1 MIRRAFWLSVG
12 AAAGIAGYR
21 RASAVGRA
29 VQVRVNGAAQLGTDQ
44 PTQRQ
49 PTQRPSAQRQPTQ
62 AQAQAQPTQAQSG
75 PGPFW
80 PPRAVE
86 SGSAAAQP
94 RFAEGLSP
102 SSPPVRRPA
111 APVTW
116 SATRTAWRTSRAAW
130 KVQKS
135 AVARVRSAGRFAHDV
150 REGMDVYMSR
160 QDD

>member
-1 MIRRAFWLSVG
+1 MIRRAFWLSFG

-21 RASAVGRA
+21 RVSAVGRA
-29 VQVRVNGAAQLGTDQ
+29 VQVRVNGTAQLGTGQ
-44 PTQRQ
+44 P
-49 PTQRPSAQRQPTQ
+49 AQLSP
-62 AQAQAQPTQAQSG
+62 AQPAPAQSG

-80 PPRAVE
+80 PPRAVG

-94 RFAEGLSP
+94 RFTEGLSAA
-102 SSPPVRRPA
+102 SPPGRRPA
-111 APVTW
+111 APATW

-130 KVQKS
+130 KAQKA
-135 AVARVRSAGRFAHDV
+135 AVSGVRSAGRFARDV

>member
-1 MIRRAFWLSVG
+1 VIRRAFWLSVG

-29 VQVRVNGAAQLGTDQ
+29 VQVRVNGAAQLGTGQ
-44 PTQRQ
+44 P
-49 PTQRPSAQRQPTQ
+49 AQRQPT
-62 AQAQAQPTQAQSG
+62 QAQAQPTQAQSG

>member
-1 MIRRAFWLSVG
+1 VIRRAFWLSVG

-21 RASAVGRA
+21 RVSVVARA
-29 VQVRVNGAAQLGTDQ
+29 VQVRVNGAAQPGAAQ
-44 PTQRQ
+44 PGAAQ
-49 PTQRPSAQRQPTQ
+49 PVRAQPGQAPSA
-62 AQAQAQPTQAQSG
+62 

-80 PPRAVE
+80 PPRAIE
-86 SGSAAAQP
+86 SGSAAYQS
-94 RFAEGLSP
+94 RNIEGHAP
-102 SSPPVRRPA
+102 SSPVTRRPA
-111 APVTW
+111 APATW

>member
-1 MIRRAFWLSVG
+1 VIRRAFWLSVG

-29 VQVRVNGAAQLGTDQ
+29 VQIRVNGTAQLGQSQLGQTQLGQTQ
-44 PTQRQ
+44 PA
-49 PTQRPSAQRQPTQ
+49 PAQLGP
-62 AQAQAQPTQAQSG
+62 AQSA

-80 PPRAVE
+80 PPRAAE
-86 SGSAAAQP
+86 SGSAAPQH
-94 RFAEGLSP
+94 RSVEGHAPASL
-102 SSPPVRRPA
+102 VTRRPA
-111 APVTW
+111 APATW

-130 KVQKS
+130 KAQKA
-135 AVARVRSAGRFAHDV
+135 AVSGVRSAGRFARDV

>member
-1 MIRRAFWLSVG
+1 VIRRAFWLSVG

-29 VQVRVNGAAQLGTDQ
+29 VQVHISGA
-44 PTQRQ
+44 TQ
-49 PTQRPSAQRQPTQ
+49 PSATQPSATPRG
-62 AQAQAQPTQAQSG
+62 ATPPSATPALAASPG

-86 SGSAAAQP
+86 SAPPGVPQT
-94 RFAEGLSP
+94 RFTEGRAP
-102 SSPPVRRPA
+102 SSPVTRGPAVPVP
-111 APVTW
+111 W

-130 KVQKS
+130 KAQKA
-135 AVARVRSAGRFAHDV
+135 AVSGVRSAGRFARDV

>member
-21 RASAVGRA
+21 RVSAVGRA
-29 VQVRVNGAAQLGTDQ
+29 VQVRVNGAAQLDAAQPTRTQPTRSQPTRTQ
-44 PTQRQ
+44 PTQG
-49 PTQRPSAQRQPTQ
+49 P
-62 AQAQAQPTQAQSG
+62 SG

-80 PPRAVE
+80 PPRAAE
-86 SGSAAAQP
+86 SGSAAVP
-94 RFAEGLSP
+94 PSYTEGRAPASP
-102 SSPPVRRPA
+102 VARRPA
-111 APVTW
+111 APATW

-130 KVQKS
+130 KAQKA
-135 AVARVRSAGRFAHDV
+135 AVSGVRSAGRFARDV

>member
-29 VQVRVNGAAQLGTDQ
+29 VQVRVAGQALPG
-44 PTQRQ
+44 PV
-49 PTQRPSAQRQPTQ
+49 PSAQAHPGLR
-62 AQAQAQPTQAQSG
+62 QAQPGPGQAQSAA
-75 PGPFW
+75 GPFW

-86 SGSAAAQP
+86 SGSASSP
-94 RFAEGLSP
+94 TRYIEGLAPASP
-102 SSPPVRRPA
+102 DARRPA
-111 APVTW
+111 TPATW

-130 KVQKS
+130 KAQKA
-135 AVARVRSAGRFAHDV
+135 AVSGVRSAGRFARDV